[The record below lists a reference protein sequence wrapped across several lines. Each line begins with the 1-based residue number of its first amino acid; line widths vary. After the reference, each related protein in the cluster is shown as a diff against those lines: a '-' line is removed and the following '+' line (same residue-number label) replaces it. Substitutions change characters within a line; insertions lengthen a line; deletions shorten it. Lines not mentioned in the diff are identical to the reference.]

1 MNYQEFQQA
10 VNVFQELIGYK
21 FKTPKLLCTALV
33 HRSYLNEKHRYQ
45 DLTEHNERLEFL
57 GDAVAE
63 IIVTNFLYL
72 TFNEPEGFL
81 TSLRAALVNYK
92 NMGQAGLEI
101 GLDELILISNGE
113 KAELG
118 KARLSIVADAVEAV
132 IGAIYLDGG
141 YDQAKK
147 FVDSYILN
155 KLSGILQNQSYK
167 DNKTQLQEHTQKY
180 LKQTPRYQI
189 TQSEG
194 KDHEKTFTIEVT
206 VGGVRYGEGVGKS
219 KQDAE
224 LDAAGKALKKLREN
238 VEQAG

>member
-1 MNYQEFQQA
+1 MNYYEFQQA
-10 VNVFQELIGYK
+10 ASQFQELIGYN
-21 FKTPKLLCTALV
+21 FQNPKLLYNALV

-45 DLTEHNERLEFL
+45 DLNEHNERLEFL

-63 IIVTNFLYL
+63 IIVTNFLYQ

-101 GLDELILISNGE
+101 GLDNLILISNGE

-118 KARLSIVADAVEAV
+118 KARLSIVADAVEAI

-141 YDQAKK
+141 YDVAKK

-155 KLSGILQNQSYK
+155 KLGAILQNQSYK
-167 DNKTQLQEHTQKY
+167 DNKTQLQEYTQKY

-189 TQSEG
+189 TQSQG
-194 KDHEKTFTIEVT
+194 KDHEKVFTIEVS
-206 VGGVRYGEGVGKS
+206 VGGVRYSEGVGKS

-224 LDAAGKALKKLREN
+224 IDAAGKALKHLKESNNL
-238 VEQAG
+238 

>member
-1 MNYQEFQQA
+1 MNFFEFQQA
-10 VNVFQELIGYK
+10 CNKFQELIEYQ
-21 FKTPKLLCTALV
+21 FINPKLLYTALV
-33 HRSYLNEKHRYQ
+33 HRSYLNEKHHYQ

-101 GLDELILISNGE
+101 GLDDLILISNGE

-141 YDQAKK
+141 YEIAKK

-155 KLSGILQNQSYK
+155 KLSTILQNQSYK
-167 DNKTQLQEHTQKY
+167 DNKTQFQEYTQKH

-189 TQSEG
+189 TQSQG
-194 KDHEKTFTIEVT
+194 KDHEKVFTIEVT
-206 VGGVRYGEGVGKS
+206 VGGVRYSEGTGKS

-224 LDAAGKALKKLREN
+224 LDAAGKALKNLKETGN
-238 VEQAG
+238 